1 VRGRADNPLRR
12 LGDLRDMVLETL
24 ATDRRRRPARA
35 EAWQPP
41 LDLAAT
47 EGEYVMLLDLP
58 GVPREQIEATVHE
71 GVLRVRG
78 SSQPPEG
85 LAGARAVRRE
95 RPLGQFVR
103 SVHLPTDADLTSVSA
118 RLADGVLELRV
129 ARRRPESSRIE
140 IEIGQ

>member
-1 VRGRADNPLRR
+1 MRGRTDYPLRR
-12 LGDLRDMVLETL
+12 LGDLRDMVLQTL
-24 ATDRRRRPARA
+24 AMDRRRRPARA

-41 LDLAAT
+41 LDLTAT
-47 EGEYVMLLDLP
+47 DDEYVMLLDLP
-58 GVPREQIEATVHE
+58 GVPREQIEATAHE

-78 SSQPPEG
+78 SSERPEG

-95 RPLGQFVR
+95 RPRGQFVR